1 MERRLRTN
9 RNRVTG
15 IAVGRG
21 RCQGSGAKGWRG
33 GRGREEKDLRA
44 SLASRPRSVL
54 RAHQK
59 APQRSHSRRVA
70 WRPSATSTQAKLPRS
85 EKPGGGPGSPGPARG
100 TGSQGTPDLFMELK
114 WGGFSTPIP
123 QPRRKR
129 PEPPQRGG
137 LQSPESP
144 KAGGVVR
151 AREAGGFPV
160 TLRLMPDS
168 PIRPPPAPWGLSGQG
183 WEPGTALTEIL
194 RRP

>member
-9 RNRVTG
+9 RNRVTR
-15 IAVGRG
+15 IAAGRG
-21 RCQGSGAKGWRG
+21 RCQGSEAKGWRG
-33 GRGREEKDLRA
+33 GRGRGEKDLGA

-59 APQRSHSRRVA
+59 APRRSHSRRLA
-70 WRPSATSTQAKLPRS
+70 QLSAATSIRAEPPRS
-85 EKPGGGPGSPGPARG
+85 EKPGGGPGSPGPASG
-100 TGSQGTPDLFMELK
+100 TGSQGTPDLFLGLGC
-114 WGGFSTPIP
+114 GGFSTPTP

-151 AREAGGFPV
+151 AREAGGSPS
-160 TLRLMPDS
+160 LSDSCPASPSGRLQPHEDPQAGAES
-168 PIRPPPAPWGLSGQG
+168 LAQP
-183 WEPGTALTEIL
+183 
-194 RRP
+194 